1 MNNKIQKLMS
11 LKEHLLEGPS
21 LPYISREMRTYGKTE
36 ADEEP
41 VWL

>member
-1 MNNKIQKLMS
+1 MNKIQKLMS

-21 LPYISREMRTYGKTE
+21 LPHISREMRTYGKTE